1 MRFVFLARDDADLDS
16 LEPGLLEPAVQIAF
30 GKAGPTVSVQLV
42 RLLKVVSQ

>member
-1 MRFVFLARDDADLDS
+1 
-16 LEPGLLEPAVQIAF
+16 VQIAF